1 MSSLTERMREDVE
14 EIILQGIDHVE
25 RRNILKIIGASPKGV
40 IYSEILYELSMN
52 TGKLNYHLKLLEGL
66 IDKDEQRR
74 YHLTKL
80 GKKALMILDSMTEN
94 LDEEALSLVSTA
106 KSSKDDFVSGAVN
119 LWSKLVLFLSFT
131 ALLGVVVFINTLVG
145 AGQAADVTYL
155 WLIVPFGLLVAIYL
169 WLEKVKKEA
178 PESVIQFL
186 KRLGLYK

>member
-1 MSSLTERMREDVE
+1 MSSLTGRIREDVE

-25 RRNILKIIGASPKGV
+25 RRNILKIIGSTPDGV

-66 IDKDEQRR
+66 IERDAQRR

-80 GKKALMILDSMTEN
+80 GKRALMILDSMTED

-106 KSSKDDFVSGAVN
+106 KSSKDDFISGAVKT
-119 LWSKLVLFLSFT
+119 WSRLVLFLSFT
-131 ALLGVVVFINTLVG
+131 AVLGAVVFINFMVR
-145 AGQAADVTYL
+145 AGEATERAYL
-155 WLIVPFGLLVAIYL
+155 WLIIPFGLLVVIYM

-178 PESVIQFL
+178 PERLVQFL
-186 KRLGLYK
+186 KRLGMYK